1 MNGGEIM
8 KNILIIGIGRFG
20 FHIAKEL
27 SKLNTQVL
35 AVDTNEEHLQKV
47 DEFVA
52 KTLIGDGTDID
63 FLKTVGINTFDE
75 SIVTIG
81 DNFQSSL
88 ETVLNLKEL
97 GAKKI
102 TARASMD
109 SQKKLLLK
117 IGADLVVYPEKQLA
131 KWTALHSA
139 NNSVYDFMDLDNNYG
154 VYEITTPAEWK
165 DKTLAELDL
174 RKKHNINIIGVKEKN
189 KMKMILGPN
198 YTLKDGENL
207 VIIAKE
213 NDINKFLS
221 K

>member
-81 DNFQSSL
+81 DNFQASL

-102 TARASMD
+102 TARASME

-213 NDINKFLS
+213 SDINEFLS

>member
-47 DEFVA
+47 DDFVA

-81 DNFQSSL
+81 DNFQASL

-102 TARASMD
+102 TARASME

-213 NDINKFLS
+213 SDINEFLS